1 MIIINKYIVIGN
13 PIKHSIS
20 PFIHNNF
27 FNSIKKE
34 DNIYDSLL
42 VENLDKN
49 IIDSFFKEKIK
60 GINVTL
66 PYKIDIIKYLY
77 KIDKEALMIGAVNT
91 LKYTKNGYIG
101 YNTDIYGMEDTF
113 LENNVNIKDKTV
125 LIIGAGGSGYTAS
138 FMAIKNKAKKIIIAN
153 RTYKNSVNLKEHILN
168 YYKDENIHT
177 ISLENINE
185 TKNVDIVINTTTLGF
200 LEKSEI
206 SPLDDSFFKNNK
218 VDFVFDIIYTPL
230 KNKLLKIAENN
241 NIKNTNGFSMLIYQA
256 LKSQEIWQDININL
270 KDKISFKN
278 EMLKKYNK
286 LKN

>member
-27 FNSIKKE
+27 FDSIKKR
-34 DNIYDSLL
+34 DNIYNSLL

-49 IIDSFFKEKIK
+49 VIDNFFKEKIK

-77 KIDKEALMIGAVNT
+77 KIDKEALMIGSVNT
-91 LKYTKNGYIG
+91 LKYTENGYIG

-168 YYKDENIHT
+168 YYKNENIHT
-177 ISLENINE
+177 IPLENINE